1 MRKLN
6 QIAFVIVVFIVTT
19 FSIAAQN
26 NPKSILWKIEG
37 DNIKTSYLFGT
48 IHRIP
53 KKDFILKDK
62 VQKAFESS
70 EKVVLEID
78 MDDPNYYAE
87 FMKLI
92 ALKEGESLKSYMS
105 DVEFK
110 TLDTYLKEKTGVG
123 VNNYNRFKPMMLMSV
138 LAMTSIGDGPF
149 ESYEMSLVNMAKAAN
164 KEVSGLE
171 NVADQINVFEK
182 DPYEEQIDTLVEMV
196 DNGNNEMLYN
206 QLLQYYL
213 AEDVDEMYNFM
224 DDYMHDDAEGMKRF
238 LDDRNTKWIPKM
250 EAYSKDNTVFYAV
263 GGAHLGGDKGVIN
276 LLKKAGYTVTPIL
289 D

>member
-1 MRKLN
+1 MKKLN
-6 QIAFVIVVFIVTT
+6 QIALLIVVFIVTT
-19 FSIAAQN
+19 FSISAQDS
-26 NPKSILWKIEG
+26 PKTNLWKIEG
-37 DNIKTSYLFGT
+37 DHIKTSYLFGT

-53 KKDFILKDK
+53 QKDFIMKDK

-70 EKVVLEID
+70 DKVVLEVD
-78 MDDPNYYAE
+78 LDDPNYYAD
-87 FMKLI
+87 FMKL
-92 ALKEGESLKSYMS
+92 LMLEEGESLKSYMS
-105 DVEFK
+105 DAEFN

-123 VNNYNRFKPMMLMSV
+123 INNYSTYKPMMLMSV
-138 LAMTSIGDGPF
+138 LAMISTGEGPF

-171 NVADQINVFEK
+171 NIADQVNLFDE
-182 DPYEEQIDTLVEMV
+182 DPYEEQIDDLVEMV
-196 DNGNNEMLYN
+196 ENDNNEELYN

-213 AEDVDEMYNFM
+213 AEDVDGMYDFM
-224 DDYMHDDAEGMKRF
+224 DDYMNDDAEGMKRF
-238 LDDRNTKWIPKM
+238 LDDRNTKWIPNM

-263 GGAHLGGDKGVIN
+263 GGGHLGGDQGVIS

>member
-6 QIAFVIVVFIVTT
+6 QITFIIVVFIATT
-19 FSIAAQN
+19 FNIVAQN
-26 NPKSILWKIEG
+26 NPKTNLWKIEG

-48 IHRIP
+48 IHMIP
-53 KKDFILKDK
+53 KKDFIIKDK

-70 EKVVLEID
+70 DKVVLEID
-78 MDDPNYYAE
+78 MDDPNYKVD
-87 FMKLI
+87 FMKLSM
-92 ALKEGESLKSYMS
+92 LNEGESLKTYMS
-105 DVEFK
+105 DDEFK
-110 TLDTYLKEKTGVG
+110 ILDTYLKEKTGVG
-123 VNNYNRFKPMMLMSV
+123 VNNFNTFKPMMLMSV
-138 LAMTSIGDGPF
+138 LTMTSIGGGPL
-149 ESYEMSLVNMAKAAN
+149 ESYEMSIINMAKSAN

-171 NVADQINVFEK
+171 NIADQINAFDG

-196 DNGNNEMLYN
+196 DNGNSEELYN

-213 AEDVDEMYNFM
+213 AEDVDGMYDFM
-224 DDYMHDDAEGMKRF
+224 DDYMNDDIEGMKRF
-238 LDDRNTKWIPKM
+238 LDDRNNRWIPKM

-263 GGAHLGGDKGVIN
+263 GGAHLGGDQGVIS

>member
-6 QIAFVIVVFIVTT
+6 QIAFAIVVFIVTT

-26 NPKSILWKIEG
+26 NPKSNLWKIEG

-53 KKDFILKDK
+53 KKNFILKDK

-92 ALKEGESLKSYMS
+92 TLKEGESLKSYMS
-105 DVEFK
+105 DLEFK

-138 LAMTSIGDGPF
+138 LAMTSMGDGPF

-171 NVADQINVFEK
+171 NVADQINVFDE

-196 DNGNNEMLYN
+196 DNGNNEVLYN

-213 AEDVDEMYNFM
+213 AEDVDGMYDFM
-224 DDYMHDDAEGMKRF
+224 GDYMHDDADGMKRF
-238 LDDRNTKWIPKM
+238 LDDRNIKWIPKM

-263 GGAHLGGDKGVIN
+263 GGGHLGGDKGVIS

>member
-196 DNGNNEMLYN
+196 DNGNNEVLYN

-213 AEDVDEMYNFM
+213 AEDVDGMYDFM

-238 LDDRNTKWIPKM
+238 LDDRNIKWIPKM

-276 LLKKAGYTVTPIL
+276 LLKKAGFTVTPIL

>member
-6 QIAFVIVVFIVTT
+6 QITFIIVVFIATT
-19 FSIAAQN
+19 FNIVAQN
-26 NPKSILWKIEG
+26 NPKTNLWKIEG

-48 IHRIP
+48 IHMIP
-53 KKDFILKDK
+53 KKDFIVKDK

-70 EKVVLEID
+70 DKVVLEID
-78 MDDPNYYAE
+78 MDDPNYKVD
-87 FMKLI
+87 FMKLSM
-92 ALKEGESLKSYMS
+92 LNEGESLKTYMS
-105 DVEFK
+105 DDEFK

-123 VNNYNRFKPMMLMSV
+123 VNNFNTFKPMMLMSV
-138 LAMTSIGDGPF
+138 LTMTAIGGGPL
-149 ESYEMSLVNMAKAAN
+149 ESYEMSIINMAKSAN

-171 NVADQINVFEK
+171 NIADQINAFDE

-196 DNGNNEMLYN
+196 DNGNSEELYN

-213 AEDVDEMYNFM
+213 AEDVDGMYDFM
-224 DDYMHDDAEGMKRF
+224 DDYMNDDIEGMKRF
-238 LDDRNTKWIPKM
+238 LDDRNNKWIPKM
-250 EAYSKDNTVFYAV
+250 EAYSKDNAVFYAV
-263 GGAHLGGDKGVIN
+263 GGAHLGGDQGVIN